1 MGFYVAPHCS
11 GSILKHAPGRRM
23 ENKLVKP
30 LEGDEA
36 PRWLSL
42 LSEHRCPKGIFF
54 FFFFFSQITAIEKY
68 GDAVDLYICIIHY
81 AIVRLIFHLR
91 FIFNAAKL

>member
-1 MGFYVAPHCS
+1 
-11 GSILKHAPGRRM
+11 M

-42 LSEHRCPKGIFF
+42 LSEHRCPKGSLSFFLLFF
-54 FFFFFSQITAIEKY
+54 FQQITEIEKY